1 MISVLT
7 PTYNRAYTLTRLYDS
22 LLKQV
27 TKEFEWVVIDD
38 GSEDETDKL
47 ITGFQEQNLV
57 NIIYVKQ
64 KNMGKPQALNSGV
77 KHCSGNYILIVDSDD
92 ALTED
97 AIYSLNESIKI
108 ADQDNKEISGVCF
121 RRAYFNNEIIG
132 NHFNDTKNST
142 CYLHSTDAGHYFN
155 GDLAYCFKKTMML
168 AHPFPYFL
176 GEKFVPEL
184 FIWNKIS
191 DQAPVKFHKS
201 KAIYLSEYLDDGLS
215 KNFHLQLKAN
225 PKGFGLYYK
234 DQFNREVKIIK
245 KIKMLVRY
253 FQCRIYEFIK

>member
-7 PTYNRAYTLTRLYDS
+7 PTYNRAYILTRLYDS

-38 GSEDETDKL
+38 GSDDGTDNL
-47 ITGFQEQNLV
+47 IAEFQEQNV
-57 NIIYVKQ
+57 VKIIYVKQ

-77 KHCSGNYILIVDSDD
+77 KHCSGEYILIVDSDD
-92 ALTED
+92 ALTDD
-97 AIYSLNESIKI
+97 AIYRLNESIKI
-108 ADQDNKEISGVCF
+108 SEKDQKEISGVCF

-132 NHFNDTKNST
+132 NKFNDTQNNT
-142 CYLHSTDAGHYFN
+142 CYLHATDAGHYFN
-155 GDLAYCFKKTMML
+155 GDLAYCFKKSMML
-168 AHPFPYFL
+168 KYPFPHFPD
-176 GEKFVPEL
+176 EKFVPEL

-201 KAIYLSEYLDDGLS
+201 KAIYFSEYLDDGLS

-225 PKGFGLYYK
+225 PRGFGLYYK
-234 DQFNREVKIIK
+234 DQFRREANVIK

-253 FQCRIYEFIK
+253 FQCRIYGLLK